1 MARRPRWQGQL
12 VLGGL
17 RVILANYSLFATEA
31 VVALMTA
38 VVIWYAA
45 RAYKEASAVEN

>member
-1 MARRPRWQGQL
+1 MPVDFAA
-12 VLGGL
+12 
-17 RVILANYSLFATEA
+17 VILANYSIFATEA